1 MLKKILNIIFIL
13 SCAAI
18 IPMLTSCY
26 NLTVEVGKLP
36 ANTPPGD
43 PVYITGNFNNWDPG
57 DARYRLTLREDSV
70 YEVQLPVGFGEL
82 EYKFTRGDWTTVEKD
97 PCGFEI
103 ENHQVIYGNAKV
115 VRDTIR
121 SWNDLPNLDCPRVTI
136 IINRMPEITPPDSR
150 IVFAGTANAWDP
162 AGEEWEFWK
171 DTLTGRYM
179 LTVPRLGE
187 QREMDFKVTRGNL
200 TRVESDEMGGEIQ
213 ARQLSFGEAD
223 SVFIEVKG
231 WEDLSKDR
239 RNLLTVVVTK
249 VPPNTPVNDAIYI
262 VGDFNDWYPRQASMI
277 LEKNGKGQYF
287 INLPR
292 RGTGMEFK
300 FTRGDWSTVE
310 VDRWGFEINNR
321 VFRYD
326 KRDTLYVKIEH
337 WRDLSTESGP
347 PVRVVIEKLPEGT
360 PADDKIYIAG
370 NFNNWDS
377 GDRRWMMKKDAGG
390 SYSIEIPRWRNN
402 LDFKITRGSWR
413 TAECDSVGDDIE
425 NRSYEY
431 KDVEEIRIDVVRW
444 KDR

>member
-1 MLKKILNIIFIL
+1 
-13 SCAAI
+13 
-18 IPMLTSCY
+18 
-26 NLTVEVGKLP
+26 
-36 ANTPPGD
+36 
-43 PVYITGNFNNWDPG
+43 
-57 DARYRLTLREDSV
+57 
-70 YEVQLPVGFGEL
+70 
-82 EYKFTRGDWTTVEKD
+82 
-97 PCGFEI
+97 
-103 ENHQVIYGNAKV
+103 
-115 VRDTIR
+115 
-121 SWNDLPNLDCPRVTI
+121 
-136 IINRMPEITPPDSR
+136 
-150 IVFAGTANAWDP
+150 
-162 AGEEWEFWK
+162 
-171 DTLTGRYM
+171 
-179 LTVPRLGE
+179 
-187 QREMDFKVTRGNL
+187 
-200 TRVESDEMGGEIQ
+200 
-213 ARQLSFGEAD
+213 
-223 SVFIEVKG
+223 
-231 WEDLSKDR
+231 
-239 RNLLTVVVTK
+239 
-249 VPPNTPVNDAIYI
+249 
-262 VGDFNDWYPRQASMI
+262 
-277 LEKNGKGQYF
+277 
-287 INLPR
+287 
-292 RGTGMEFK
+292 MEFK